1 MRSDE
6 PSKPSDSLS
15 PSEIA
20 ALSELNLRRGGRL
33 SAALNT
39 KTAAFRLYLTVFT
52 SLVLCY
58 IVAHAS
64 GLLPSYLAFGWT
76 GQFFDFQMHRVRFLM
91 AATMLTCGY
100 VWLIL
105 GRELVHLLVC
115 FFALSFYFA
124 VTGLARLEGAMG
136 DAPNFIFLSFFVSF
150 HSTCLLLLLL
160 LVREEVRSDVFT
172 GRAE

>member
-6 PSKPSDSLS
+6 PSKPSDRLS

-20 ALSELNLRRGGRL
+20 ALSESNLRRGRRL
-33 SAALNT
+33 SAALNA

-91 AATMLTCGY
+91 SFTMLTCGY
-100 VWLIL
+100 IWLVL
-105 GRELVHLLVC
+105 GKDLVHLIVC
-115 FFALSFYFA
+115 YFALCFYFA
-124 VTGLARLEGAMG
+124 VTGIARLEVAMG
-136 DAPNFIFLSFFVSF
+136 DEPNFIFLSFFISF
-150 HSTCLLLLLL
+150 HCTCLLLLLL
-160 LVREEVRSDVFT
+160 LLREEVRSGIFT